1 MSTLKLNFLFSVTLA
16 CALGLIAAPA
26 EARRPFEDTDLFTGH
41 SIRQSSKDRK
51 IAAGINIHA
60 APVPFVARKALKDV
74 VSATKSVYPD
84 GEALLSVLEK
94 SDAGK
99 VNTLAVAKNVDGTKK
114 QLRDDLKA
122 ANVTPTATQT
132 KAIDNIS
139 ASNIE
144 QVEAITAVAMGQGSD
159 GAFVFGL
166 EPWAEYNAGLWDITA
181 ALPVAGFRSADGS
194 SFSIGNLNVDARVG
208 SRKSRIGAGGLYL
221 PLAIGWTGGLSLY
234 LPTGTQE
241 ANRVA
246 LSNVL
251 VLPKYLHEYLTVQ
264 PYGIFGAEAL
274 IFAVQLRL
282 EYTHMLAVRGNPAF
296 DNVGYLNWA
305 ASLVTRAWLV
315 DLVAEFDGLKEAYNA
330 PAMNDIFA
338 TLGGRLSL
346 GPVRLGMAARMPITT
361 PSATA
366 SERSF
371 GVSFANVAKFNLL
384 LQGFLT
390 F

>member
-1 MSTLKLNFLFSVTLA
+1 MGQRFAFVRAVVVAGALLA
-16 CALGLIAAPA
+16 ALPA
-26 EARRPFEDTDLFTGH
+26 QARRPFENTDLFTGH
-41 SIRQSSKDRK
+41 SIRQSSKDRRL
-51 IAAGINIHA
+51 AAGVNLHA
-60 APVPFVARKALKDV
+60 APVPYVARKALTQA
-74 VSATKSVYPD
+74 VSAAKSVYPD
-84 GEALLSVLEK
+84 AEAMVSVLEK
-94 SDAGK
+94 SDSAK
-99 VNTLAVAKNVDGTKK
+99 VHALAAAKNVDGTKK
-114 QLRDDLKA
+114 QLRDDMKKA
-122 ANVTPTATQT
+122 GVTPTAAQT

-144 QVEAITAVAMGQGSD
+144 QVEAISAVAMGQGSD

-166 EPWAEYNAGLWDITA
+166 EPWAEYNFGTWDVTA
-181 ALPVAGFRSADGS
+181 ALPVAGFTSSDGS
-194 SFSIGNLNVDARVG
+194 KFSVGNLNLDVRAG
-208 SRKSRIGAGGLYL
+208 SRKSLIGAGGLYL

-234 LPTGTQE
+234 LPTGTSD
-241 ANRVA
+241 ANQVA

-251 VLPKYLHEYLTVQ
+251 VLPKYLHEYMSIQ

-274 IFAVQLRL
+274 IFSAQLRL
-282 EYTHMLAVRGNPAF
+282 EYTHMLALRGNPAF

-305 ASLVTRAWLV
+305 ASLVTRAWIV
-315 DLVAEFDGLKEAYNA
+315 DLVAEFDGLKEVYNA

-338 TLGGRLSL
+338 TLGGRVGL
-346 GPVRLGMAARMPITT
+346 GPVRLGLGARLPITT

-371 GVSFANVAKFNLL
+371 GVSFANFAKFNIL